1 MNQRETAAGT
11 VPVVTA
17 LYDKK
22 EVTLIRGS
30 GNRQQRQTFHF
41 DSVFT
46 SFSTQREVF
55 ETVRPLVNEV
65 MQGFEA
71 TVRSALIT
79 ESSAPLAP
87 SERDMCLVLST
98 RVCVSACRCS
108 RMARLVRARRTLW
121 RETLPPMR

>member
-11 VPVVTA
+11 VPGVTA

-79 ESSAPLAP
+79 ESAAP
-87 SERDMCLVLST
+87 SN
-98 RVCVSACRCS
+98 
-108 RMARLVRARRTLW
+108 
-121 RETLPPMR
+121 